1 MNNEFNSNDQFTVLD
16 LAMLNNYTMYMANQE
31 SPDLVVPISK
41 MTARIDAK
49 AIGMLGM
56 SNANDG
62 EMALYASSPD
72 ILNGKYGILV
82 YSGHNNHRLVT
93 ISELLRFIDI
103 YMDPI
108 AVVLGVIDRV
118 GARYYA
124 WESDNKISR
133 AFFDTNGNEL
143 ELKNASS
150 DPNTSGIIP
159 TDSDYQYYPIIIQ
172 SKED

>member
-72 ILNGKYGILV
+72 I
-82 YSGHNNHRLVT
+82 
-93 ISELLRFIDI
+93 
-103 YMDPI
+103 
-108 AVVLGVIDRV
+108 
-118 GARYYA
+118 
-124 WESDNKISR
+124 
-133 AFFDTNGNEL
+133 
-143 ELKNASS
+143 
-150 DPNTSGIIP
+150 
-159 TDSDYQYYPIIIQ
+159 
-172 SKED
+172 